1 MSRDDLHFR
10 LRIPP
15 ELKSKVQAAA
25 KQNKRSMTAEIV
37 SRLEESFDED
47 TYESLNDRIAVFEA
61 RIEELQDGFAK
72 FSEEAKRKERK
83 SR

>member
-1 MSRDDLHFR
+1 
-10 LRIPP
+10 
-15 ELKSKVQAAA
+15 
-25 KQNKRSMTAEIV
+25 MTAEIV

-47 TYESLNDRIAVFEA
+47 TYENLNDRIAIFET